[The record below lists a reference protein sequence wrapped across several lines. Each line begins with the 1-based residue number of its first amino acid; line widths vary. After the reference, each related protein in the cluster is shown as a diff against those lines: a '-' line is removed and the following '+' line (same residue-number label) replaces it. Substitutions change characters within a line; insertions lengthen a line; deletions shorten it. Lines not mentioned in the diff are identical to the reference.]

1 MPLGSALAPLCP
13 CSEMDTPTQAGA
25 SARAAPPGVRGILL
39 HGAAGGVPPFLRTV
53 VAGRFTRV
61 TREASLRGGPR
72 AHIELT
78 DGRGVTLAPED
89 AAWLPRRVGAP
100 PGGRPLNGP

>member
-1 MPLGSALAPLCP
+1 MPLGSAPAPLCP

-53 VAGRFTRV
+53 VASRFTRV

-72 AHIELT
+72 AHIEVT
-78 DGRGVTLAPED
+78 DRSRDDPRSGGGF
-89 AAWLPRRVGAP
+89 WLPRRVGGP